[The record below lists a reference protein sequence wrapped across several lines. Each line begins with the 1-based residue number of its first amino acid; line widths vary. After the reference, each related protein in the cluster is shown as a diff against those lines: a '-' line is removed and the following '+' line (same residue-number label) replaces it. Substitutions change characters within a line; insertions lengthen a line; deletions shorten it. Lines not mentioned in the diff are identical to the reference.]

1 MVGYS
6 PAITSVR
13 SKMLLNFEHLFMF
26 YMLEVSLPTHD
37 KYDYMFSNVWGLYTF
52 TRENVSIARQ
62 D

>member
-13 SKMLLNFEHLFMF
+13 SKMLLNFKHLCMF

-37 KYDYMFSNVWGLYTF
+37 KYDYMFSSVWGLYTF
-52 TRENVSIARQ
+52 TCENVSIARQ